1 MKKPLLFT
9 LLIATTAAQAQMTV
23 SNESSIGETSTM
35 YVCDASTANLAG
47 VNGTGVT
54 WDYSN
59 LTIDPADTRVVDVA
73 DPATT
78 SFASSFP
85 NSTKVIQ
92 VENTM
97 NTFISSSATE
107 KISQGF
113 TFYESSIGDAVVTY
127 GNDTQLLAT
136 YPFNDGDAV
145 QDNYS
150 GDVNYTFNTVP
161 INETLT
167 GNSHSS
173 IDGSGTLN
181 LPGGLSISGVI
192 RYKLVD
198 TATTNIPVLNTA
210 KLIRTQFEY
219 YDYSDQN
226 LPIFIHTT
234 INLATTTGTTLANV
248 VTVLSKF
255 GYNNLNT
262 LDGTIEFNAY
272 PNPTRDKVTLTGN
285 FSDNAE
291 GVITDQSGRILKNIG
306 IKNGEA
312 IDISDLATGTYMI
325 TLIDRE
331 LRTTKTIVKK

>member
-1 MKKPLLFT
+1 
-9 LLIATTAAQAQMTV
+9 
-23 SNESSIGETSTM
+23 
-35 YVCDASTANLAG
+35 
-47 VNGTGVT
+47 
-54 WDYSN
+54 
-59 LTIDPADTRVVDVA
+59 
-73 DPATT
+73 
-78 SFASSFP
+78 
-85 NSTKVIQ
+85 
-92 VENTM
+92 
-97 NTFISSSATE
+97 
-107 KISQGF
+107 
-113 TFYESSIGDAVVTY
+113 
-127 GNDTQLLAT
+127 
-136 YPFNDGDAV
+136 
-145 QDNYS
+145 
-150 GDVNYTFNTVP
+150 
-161 INETLT
+161 LT

-173 IDGSGTLN
+173 IDGSGILN